1 MPLLTRPSIDW
12 KNPQASYDEIII
24 QRLTVLDRIRSDAR
38 PDIIVAD
45 MKALYREYPA
55 QMICDWGTTVDPRN
69 IERGLPAVVPFILFD
84 VQIEFIDTV
93 VEQWRGGG
101 RALGFKNNNLLIE
114 KSRDMGVTWC
124 FMSLACALCLLY
136 DDMAI
141 GTGSRKAELVDDLGN
156 MDAILPKGRM
166 FMENLPR
173 EFRGSWDVKKNSK
186 EMQISFPETRS
197 VIDGEAGDDI
207 GRGGRKSI
215 YGLDEAAH
223 LQHPESVDHSLG
235 NNTNC
240 RVEFSSVK
248 GMSNPFARRAHD
260 GSVRKLIMD
269 WRQDPRKDQAWYD
282 DFLATWGATHTA
294 QEVDRNYSASVDGV
308 IIPGL
313 WVQAAIDAHVKLA
326 LAPTGIRW
334 GGLDVNDLGKD
345 KCALAC
351 RHGILLEHVEEW
363 PGTDAGDLTATTEHA
378 FMLSDQYHLQGFS
391 FDTDGMGVGVRGPA
405 RIANARRTEQKV
417 KRLSVIPFRGS
428 ASGEALYMPD
438 SYVKGE
444 DGKNLDRTN
453 KDYFQNYKAQSYT
466 ALRFKFLQTYRAVVK
481 GWKVVPPGTKSK
493 GEKTV
498 DSDDIISISSKIPKL
513 LQLMAELSQ
522 PVYKESQTGKLMVDK
537 TPAGTKL
544 AQQSVK
550 SPNLADAVNMSYAPR
565 LMPLNISDDLLDRVL

>member
-24 QRLTVLDRIRSDAR
+24 QRLTVLDRIRGDAR

-84 VQIEFIDTV
+84 VQIEFIDTI

-124 FMSLACALCLLY
+124 FMSLACTLCLLY

-481 GWKVVPPGTKSK
+481 GWKIVPPGTKSK

>member
-12 KNPQASYDEIII
+12 KNPQSSYDEIII

-45 MKALYREYPA
+45 MKAVYRDYPA

-69 IERGLPAVVPFILFD
+69 IERGLPAVMPFILFD
-84 VQIEFIDTV
+84 AQIELIDTI

-124 FMSLACALCLLY
+124 FMSLACVLCLLY

-166 FMENLPR
+166 FMENLPK
-173 EFRGSWDVKKNSK
+173 EFRGGWDLRKNSK
-186 EMQISFPETRS
+186 EFQISFPETRS

-215 YGLDEAAH
+215 YGVDEAAH
-223 LQHPESVDHSLG
+223 LVHPEAIDASLG

-260 GSVRKLIMD
+260 GSVRKLILD

-282 DFLATWGATHTA
+282 DFLATWGPTLTA

-313 WVQAAIDAHVKLA
+313 WVQAAVDAHIKLD
-326 LAPTGIRW
+326 LKPTGIRW

-351 RHGILLEHVEEW
+351 RYGILLEHVEEW
-363 PGTDAGDLTATTEHA
+363 PGSDAGDLTATTEHA
-378 FMLSDQYHLQGFS
+378 FMLSDKYHLQGFS
-391 FDTDGMGVGVRGPA
+391 YDADGMGVGVRGPS
-405 RIANARRTEQKV
+405 RIANARRQEQKV
-417 KRLSVIPFRGS
+417 KRLSVLPHRGS
-428 ASGEALYMPD
+428 ASGEALYKPD
-438 SYVKGE
+438 SFVTGE
-444 DGKNLDRTN
+444 DGKNLDRKN

-466 ALRFKFLQTYRAVVK
+466 SLRFRFLQTYRAVVK
-481 GWKVVPPGTKSK
+481 GWKVVPPGTKGK

-498 DSDDIISISSKIPKL
+498 DSDEIISISSKIPRL
-513 LQLMAELSQ
+513 SQLTAELSQ

-537 TPAGTKL
+537 TPELT
-544 AQQSVK
+544 K

-565 LMPLNISDDLLDRVL
+565 LMPLNISEDLLDRI

>member
-24 QRLTVLDRIRSDAR
+24 QRLTALDRIRSDAR

-45 MKALYREYPA
+45 MKAVYREYPA

-69 IERGLPAVVPFILFD
+69 IERGLPAVMPFILFD
-84 VQIEFIDTV
+84 AQIELIDTIV
-93 VEQWRGGG
+93 DQWRGGG

-124 FMSLACALCLLY
+124 FMSLACVLCLLY

-173 EFRGSWDVKKNSK
+173 EFRGGWDIRKHSK
-186 EMQISFPETRS
+186 EFQITFPETRS
-197 VIDGEAGDDI
+197 VIDGEAGDEI

-215 YGLDEAAH
+215 YGVDEAAH
-223 LQHPESVDHSLG
+223 LQHPENIDASLG

-260 GSVRKLIMD
+260 GSVRKLILD

-282 DFLATWGATHTA
+282 DFLATWGPTLTA

-313 WVQAAIDAHVKLA
+313 WVQAAIDAHVKLGIT
-326 LAPTGIRW
+326 PTGIRW
-334 GGLDVNDLGKD
+334 GGFDVADLGKD
-345 KCALAC
+345 KNAYAG

-363 PGTDAGDLTATTEHA
+363 SGTDAGDPQASLGRVFRIADEWRH
-378 FMLSDQYHLQGFS
+378 DGFS
-391 FDTDGMGVGVRGPA
+391 YDVDGMGGPAIRGPA
-405 RIANARRTEQKV
+405 NKINAARRLERSR
-417 KRLSVIPFRGS
+417 RLQVVPFRGS
-428 ASGEALYMPD
+428 ASGDALYQPEAK
-438 SYVKGE
+438 VKGE
-444 DGKNLDRTN
+444 DGKPLDRRN
-453 KDYFQNYKAQSYT
+453 KDYFTNHKAQSYT
-466 ALRFKFLQTYRAVVK
+466 AMRWRFLQTYRAVVK
-481 GWKVVPPGTKSK
+481 GMA
-493 GEKTV
+493 V
-498 DSDDIISISSKIPKL
+498 DPEEIISISSKIPRL
-513 LQLMAELSQ
+513 SALTSELSQ
-522 PVYKESQTGKLMVDK
+522 PVYKESLNGKLMVDK
-537 TPAGTKL
+537 TPDGM
-544 AQQSVK
+544 K
-550 SPNLADAVNMSYAPR
+550 SPNLADAVMMCYAPR
-565 LMPLNISDDLLDRVL
+565 KLALNISEDLLDRI

>member
-12 KNPQASYDEIII
+12 KNPQASYDEIIM
-24 QRLTVLDRIRSDAR
+24 QRLKVLDRIRSDAR

-55 QMICDWGTTVDPRN
+55 QMVCDWGTTVDPRN

-84 VQIEFIDTV
+84 VQVELIDAI

-124 FMSLACALCLLY
+124 FISLACVLCQLY

-141 GTGSRKAELVDDLGN
+141 GTGSRKSELVDDLGN

-166 FMENLPR
+166 FMENLPK
-173 EFRGSWDVKKNSK
+173 EFRGSWDVKKHSK
-186 EMQISFPETRS
+186 EMQISFPDTRS

-207 GRGGRKSI
+207 GRGGRKAI

-223 LQHPESVDHSLG
+223 LIHPEATDMSLG

-269 WRQDPRKDQAWYD
+269 WRQDPRKDQDWYD
-282 DFLATWGATHTA
+282 DFLATWGPTHTA

-313 WVQAAIDAHVKLA
+313 WVQAAVDAHIKLDIK
-326 LAPTGIRW
+326 PTGIHW

-378 FMLSDQYHLQGFS
+378 FMLADQYHLQGFS

-428 ASGEALYMPD
+428 ASGEALYLPD
-438 SYVKGE
+438 NFVRGE
-444 DGKNLDRTN
+444 DGKQLDRTN

-466 ALRFKFLQTYRAVVK
+466 SLRFKFLQTYRAVVK
-481 GWKVVPPGTKSK
+481 GWKIVAPGTKSK

-537 TPAGTKL
+537 APAGTKI
-544 AQQSVK
+544 AQMAVK

-565 LMPLNISDDLLDRVL
+565 LMPLNISEDLLDRVL